1 MKKIM
6 KSFMAMA
13 LGLSLVLA
21 GCSKDDENDLSAF
34 TGTYP
39 VEIDV
44 ALAGQTV
51 FSNMPVNLVLSE
63 EGGNF
68 KASASL
74 AEYGSINIILSS
86 LTSNLPNFEQTEAS
100 GISGYLF
107 KVAEQTV
114 NITAVGE
121 VKIKGKAEDEF
132 NGYHGL
138 VAKGT
143 LGGVTV
149 KQIIMSLE
157 GVDLPVTIEIEGH
170 N

>member
-13 LGLSLVLA
+13 LGLSLVLS
-21 GCSKDDENDLSAF
+21 GCSDDDENDLSAF

-39 VEIDV
+39 VKIDV
-44 ALAGQTV
+44 TLAGNPV
-51 FSNMPVNLVLSE
+51 FSDMPVNLVLSE

-74 AEYGSINIILSS
+74 AEYGSINIVLSS
-86 LTSNLPNFEQTEAS
+86 LSSNLPGLVEESEAT

-121 VKIKGKAEDEF
+121 VKIKGMAIDEL
-132 NGYHGL
+132 NGYHGA
-138 VAKGT
+138 VAKGS
-143 LGGVTV
+143 LEGVAV
-149 KQIIMSLE
+149 KTISMVLE
-157 GVDLPVTIEIEGH
+157 GVDLPVTIYIEGE
-170 N
+170 